1 MGELLDTGLRALIAP
16 HEGGG
21 GAGLALGALAAATGL
36 AVLGITAREKA
47 QQALANVPVARVS
60 IQDCL
65 HGRALGWLPLD
76 QLRELWNQPL
86 DFSPV
91 EGGVA
96 RPRLKDF
103 AAKVGWTEPPKD
115 EEDRAVLIDALLEA
129 GHPVGIAAQ
138 AFATDTPFLRVA
150 PDGVKASIY
159 NYDQLPEL
167 MALTPRH
174 RVDLV
179 GERAQ
184 CHPIAF
190 SVARAFRAHR
200 SRYVQGSSVAELSVL
215 GALATARDQADS
227 YWTWI
232 TDEEDE

>member
-115 EEDRAVLIDALLEA
+115 EEERAVLIDALLEA
-129 GHPVGIAAQ
+129 GHSVGIAAQ

-150 PDGVKASIY
+150 PDGVKASLY